1 MKKINKKLSLFCTSS
16 SLKSTSLKEI
26 AKGLSTKL
34 GYKVLRTVKPSLRRK
49 QFQYGQGVD
58 KLTQYKWFE
67 EQGIPA
73 LEFTVDKQ
81 VAQVWLDEGQTV
93 FARMYLNASCG
104 KGIIVR
110 HPGQEHPFNIMGDA
124 PVYTLYKKK
133 KREFRVH
140 IFKDQV
146 VAVVEKKRK
155 VGWDGQQDTKI
166 RNLANGYVFVQEVVD
181 EPDGLRE
188 LALRAAAISP
198 SDFRGVDIGYNEK
211 KDELFVIE
219 VNSAPGIQGANIGRY
234 LEAIVSH
241 V

>member
-1 MKKINKKLSLFCTSS
+1 MKKINKKLSLFCTEA
-16 SLKSTSLKEI
+16 SLKSSSLKEI
-26 AKGLSTKL
+26 ARGLSTAL
-34 GYKVLRTVKPSLRRK
+34 GYKVLRTSKVSLRRK
-49 QFQYGQGVD
+49 QFQYGQGID
-58 KLTQYKWFE
+58 KITQYEWFKA
-67 EQGIPA
+67 QNIPA
-73 LEFTVDKQ
+73 LDFTTDSDVVDG
-81 VAQVWLDEGQTV
+81 WLLHGHVV
-93 FARMYLNASCG
+93 FGRKFLNSSCG
-104 KGIIVR
+104 KGIVVIEAQ
-110 HPGQEHPFNIMGDA
+110 GNIPEL
-124 PVYTLYKKK
+124 PVYTVYKKK

-155 VGWDGQQDTKI
+155 KDWDGQQDTKI

-188 LALRAAAISP
+188 LALRAAQISP

-219 VNSAPGIQGANIGRY
+219 VNSAPGIVGSNINKY
-234 LEAIVSH
+234 LEAIISH